1 MDARRTGVPLAA
13 LAALALLLPALS
25 ACGGADAP
33 AEVARPVLVV
43 HPDSGPEAAL
53 SAFAGDVRAREESP
67 LAFRIGGKLVK
78 RNVDAGAQVRAGDV
92 LAELDPGDQRLQAQA
107 AQAQLAAAEA
117 ELRRT
122 AGDRV
127 RFEALARDRLVSQ
140 SAFEAQTA
148 AWRAADEQARA
159 ARAQLDVARNQAAY
173 AQLRAPQDGVV
184 TARQAEA
191 GQVVAAGQAIFS
203 FAAEG
208 GREVAIAL
216 PEALIGGFA
225 IGQPVFV
232 ELWSAPGQRLPGR
245 IREIAA
251 AADPQARTYAARVAL
266 EGDVAA
272 AVALGQSA
280 RVYVQQSGERAALRV
295 PLPALQRDAAGG
307 SAVWVVDPATHALRS
322 VPVTLGAY
330 GETHVPVLSGLSA
343 DDWVVAAG
351 GHLLRQGQVVA
362 PVDRQ
367 NRPVTPASPKPDD
380 GMSP

>member
-1 MDARRTGVPLAA
+1 MRI
-13 LAALALLLPALS
+13 
-25 ACGGADAP
+25 AP
-33 AEVARPVLVV
+33 APR
-43 HPDSGPEAAL
+43 
-53 SAFAGDVRAREESP
+53 
-67 LAFRIGGKLVK
+67 GG
-78 RNVDAGAQVRAGDV
+78 
-92 LAELDPGDQRLQAQA
+92 
-107 AQAQLAAAEA
+107 
-117 ELRRT
+117 
-122 AGDRV
+122 
-127 RFEALARDRLVSQ
+127 
-140 SAFEAQTA
+140 
-148 AWRAADEQARA
+148 
-159 ARAQLDVARNQAAY
+159 
-173 AQLRAPQDGVV
+173 
-184 TARQAEA
+184 
-191 GQVVAAGQAIFS
+191 
-203 FAAEG
+203 
-208 GREVAIAL
+208 AL

-280 RVYVQQSGERAALRV
+280 RVYVQQPGERAALRV

-343 DDWVVAAG
+343 ADWVVAAG